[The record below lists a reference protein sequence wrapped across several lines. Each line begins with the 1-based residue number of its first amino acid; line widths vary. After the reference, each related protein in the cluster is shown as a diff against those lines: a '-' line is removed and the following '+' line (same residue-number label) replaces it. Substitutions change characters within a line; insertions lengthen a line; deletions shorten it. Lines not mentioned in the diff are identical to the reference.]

1 MNWYVPLKKNKAKL
15 QIIGMSKFHENLHDI
30 VVEVAKDNNEGY
42 KKYQGK
48 KKTYSTFRYCKQS
61 NLKVEKM

>member
-1 MNWYVPLKKNKAKL
+1 MNWYMPSKKNKTKL

-30 VVEVAKDNNEGY
+30 VVEAAKDNNEGY

-48 KKTYSTFRYCKQS
+48 KK
-61 NLKVEKM
+61 NLQHLPIL